1 MAYQLSILL
10 KLTLSPHTVLRRKKC
25 ATAQEV
31 YRDRLHMHLVKEKAG
46 RSPVHE
52 KGYVLALLCAIRRL
66 ENKPLS
72 LYLKFTYQ
80 LIF

>member
-1 MAYQLSILL
+1 MQ
-10 KLTLSPHTVLRRKKC
+10 KD
-25 ATAQEV
+25 V
-31 YRDRLHMHLVKEKAG
+31 YRDSLCMHLVKENAG

-52 KGYVLALLCAIRRL
+52 EGYVPALLCAIRRL

-80 LIF
+80 LIFQVRCGVILNS